1 LDAATS
7 AAAHAFKD
15 WSQTSVLSRQRIML
29 DLQYLIR
36 QNQDLIAENIVE
48 EQGKTFGD
56 AKGDVFR
63 GLQVVEQACS
73 LTSLLMGEKLT
84 VAKDME
90 TCKHYRLMINVKFGH
105 PLINITPYV
114 RSLVAE

>member
-7 AAAHAFKD
+7 AAEHAFKE
-15 WSQTSVLSRQRIML
+15 WRQSSVLSRQRIML

-36 QNQDLIAENIVE
+36 QNQDRIAENIVQ
-48 EQGKTFGD
+48 EQGKTFVD

-90 TCKHYRLMINVKFGH
+90 TCESIELY
-105 PLINITPYV
+105 
-114 RSLVAE
+114 